1 MENYYI
7 VESWS
12 AEELKNMDAHKVNL
26 EGAKDAVIDFWENDD
41 MWEETFDSEEEL
53 DQFLE
58 ETRESDNLQELSSK
72 LDGIGFW
79 LFEEKEYL
87 EAISS

>member
-12 AEELKNMDAHKVNL
+12 AYNLQEMDAHKVTL
-26 EGAKDAVIDFWENDD
+26 EGAKDTIIDFWENDD
-41 MWEETFDSEEEL
+41 LWDETFDSEEEL
-53 DQFLE
+53 DEFLE
-58 ETRESDNLQELSSK
+58 ETRNSDDIQELSSK
-72 LDGIGFW
+72 LDGIGYW
-79 LFEEKEYL
+79 LFEENEYL